1 MQTLSCTVSPRGD
14 TIRCFESDTSS
25 AKDGDRGDFGV
36 ELADIV
42 NLRAGSFHPEFSSTS
57 KTLGFT

>member
-1 MQTLSCTVSPRGD
+1 MQTLSYTVSRCGD
-14 TIRCFESDTSS
+14 TIRCFASEKSS
-25 AKDGDRGDFGV
+25 AKDGDCGDFGV

-57 KTLGFT
+57 KTLRFT